1 MLTCYNCKIYTRD
14 INAWPIMAKSKLI
27 LNKTSVLIVTTR
39 SQNVTKKSCQGKIQI
54 INAELLRKV

>member
-14 INAWPIMAKSKLI
+14 INTWPIMTKSRLI

-39 SQNVTKKSCQGKIQI
+39 SENVTKKSCQGKIQI

>member
-1 MLTCYNCKIYTRD
+1 
-14 INAWPIMAKSKLI
+14 MAKSKLI